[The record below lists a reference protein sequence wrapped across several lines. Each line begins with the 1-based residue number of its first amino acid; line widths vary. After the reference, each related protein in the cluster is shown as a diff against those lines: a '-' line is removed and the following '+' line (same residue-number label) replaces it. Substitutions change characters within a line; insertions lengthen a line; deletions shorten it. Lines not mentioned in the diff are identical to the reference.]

1 MEVPGASRQVHGGH
15 ANEAT
20 DTLEASR
27 HLNQGKRQLSPN
39 DDQSQELRHKKRNY
53 VCLDAAQFD
62 RAAAGPNF
70 VNAPANGTLIAAN
83 GNDEWTFPDLYDF
96 ADGELDNADFELNL
110 LAANNSAATPKSPEV
125 QASQDIWQFL
135 SLPPSPDDDEPPLS
149 VLREF
154 DNVSTST
161 SAPKFDPTLQYSTP
175 NSASPV
181 VDDSI
186 GSGKDVSESISWD
199 YVNCQLHQTY
209 TDQVSSSAKER
220 IESIKAVQSHVV
232 EPVTPPST
240 AVSAPAGMLLRP
252 CKVWFHLQEMLQ
264 AKESMYRNQP
274 EVKFELFAR
283 VVHTRRENLHKKQL
297 FLLRDLFKIKLPLI
311 SGVLLN

>member
-1 MEVPGASRQVHGGH
+1 MEVPDASRQGHGGL

-20 DTLEASR
+20 DALESSC
-27 HLNQGKRQLSPN
+27 HLNQGKRQLSEK
-39 DDQSQELRHKKRNY
+39 DDQYQELRHDKRRN
-53 VCLDAAQFD
+53 VRLDAPFD
-62 RAAAGPNF
+62 PPTAGPNSA
-70 VNAPANGTLIAAN
+70 NAPATGTLLAAN
-83 GNDEWTFPDLYDF
+83 GNDKWTLPDLYDF

-110 LAANNSAATPKSPEV
+110 FAVNNSAATPKSPEA
-125 QASQDIWQFL
+125 QTSDDIWQFL
-135 SLPPSPDDDEPPLS
+135 SLPPSPDDDKPPPS

-175 NSASPV
+175 NSASPA
-181 VDDSI
+181 VDDGI
-186 GSGKDVSESISWD
+186 GSGSDVGESMSWD
-199 YVNCQLHQTY
+199 YINCQLHQTY
-209 TDQVSSSAKER
+209 ADQVLSFSKER
-220 IESIKAVQSHVV
+220 NESIKAAQSHVA

-240 AVSAPAGMLLRP
+240 AVSAPAEMLLRP
-252 CKVWFHLQEMLQ
+252 CKMWFHLQEMLQ

-283 VVHTRRENLHKKQL
+283 VVHTRRENLQKKQL

-311 SGVLLN
+311 CGVLLN